1 MCAYLDHDVNLN
13 SRPVIYHD
21 SDVDHVVSSNL
32 IGQLGP
38 ARRLSDSRPGNETSV
53 FADLVGIWHER

>member
-1 MCAYLDHDVNLN
+1 MSEKCEGLVLHVLY
-13 SRPVIYHD
+13 D

-38 ARRLSDSRPGNETSV
+38 VRRLS
-53 FADLVGIWHER
+53 A